1 MSATTLKKTIREF
14 NETQMKYRD
23 FGALDTEPD
32 GIFQS
37 CLQRHYEGRDYHM
50 PISAHDW
57 DLYSTVKGAGNAA
70 RALTSK
76 LKKCLTV
83 LDRITI
89 KEQKEVREMLESEL
103 WRVY

>member
-1 MSATTLKKTIREF
+1 MSTATLKKAMKEF
-14 NETQMKYRD
+14 KETQMKYRD

-32 GIFQS
+32 GVFQR
-37 CLQRHYEGRDYHM
+37 CLHRHYEGREYRL
-50 PISAHDW
+50 PTSVCDW
-57 DLYSTVKGAGNAA
+57 ELYSTVKGAGTAA

-89 KEQKEVREMLESEL
+89 KEQKELRAMLESEL